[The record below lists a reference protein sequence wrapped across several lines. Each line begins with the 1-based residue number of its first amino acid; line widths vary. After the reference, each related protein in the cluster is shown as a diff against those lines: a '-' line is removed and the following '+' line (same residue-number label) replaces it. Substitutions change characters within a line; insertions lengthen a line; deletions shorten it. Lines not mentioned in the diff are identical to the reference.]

1 MSQYKS
7 AKIPGL
13 WLICLLFTPVLL
25 FPQGI
30 IIDHTCTDITQIP
43 DSWITQVK
51 SMLKIHYA
59 HTSHGEQI
67 TEGLERL
74 SNANSKYNYYPDNC
88 TVPQTTQYLSLMDGQ
103 YFDYYCETYVT
114 PDLYWEGSYGLN
126 ITRSVLNSF
135 DVNISL
141 WAWCSQLDYYSQGEA
156 QNYLDAMA
164 QLESEFPNV
173 TFIYLT
179 GNAQSHEQNRYARN
193 NRIRNYCQNNNK
205 VLFDFADLDCWYNG
219 QQYTE
224 NGIPMEHPQYHGD
237 EGGHTTY
244 ESCDNKARAFWWLLA
259 RIAGWD
265 GGPGGTPSPTI
276 DPSSQTFSISNTG
289 TGTLNWTVTDNS
301 GWLSCTPNSG
311 TDSGTVTVSV
321 DISGLPGGT
330 YNGTITVSD
339 PNATN
344 SPQTIPVT
352 LVVSKVGGGGTPE
365 IQVNRTAINFGA
377 GSGTVSDPQTFLIS
391 NSGEGT
397 LNWSVNDNASWLSC
411 SPTSGTDSG
420 TVTVTANSSGL
431 SAGTY
436 TGLIT
441 VSDPNA
447 GNSPQTISATLTVYA
462 PGSDSAPFGTF
473 ETPLDGSTVRS
484 SVPVTGWALDDI
496 GVDSVKIYRETGTDL
511 AYIGDALLIEGAR
524 PDIETA
530 YPDYPNN
537 SRAGWGYMMLSN
549 FLPNG
554 GNGTF
559 TLHAIAT
566 DSSNQLVTLGTKTIT
581 CDNANAV
588 KPFGAIDSPIPGG
601 TASGTN
607 FRNAGW
613 ALTPMPNKI
622 PENGSTINV
631 YVDGVD
637 LGNPVYDVYRS
648 DIAALFPGYA
658 NSNGAAAYFYFDTT
672 AYTNG
677 VHTIAWTAAD
687 NAGNSDGI
695 GSRYFS
701 IQNSA
706 ERKAQSA
713 EQRAQ
718 GAGIPGLYRPG
729 AVGIVKGY
737 KKNVEPEKRVPDE
750 NGIIHIK
757 IKELERLEIHF
768 FDSRPNISP
777 LPIGSTLDM
786 GRGIFYWQPGP
797 GFLGTFE
804 LVKKKIMITIVPR

>member
-1 MSQYKS
+1 LIFFPIFVIKKEWKKQGYFLTPKTINEREVNMFRYKS
-7 AKIPGL
+7 SKIPGL
-13 WLICLLFTPVLL
+13 LLICLVFTPVLL

-43 DSWITQVK
+43 DTWITQVK

-135 DVNISL
+135 DANISL
-141 WAWCSQLDYYSQGEA
+141 WAWCSQLDYYSQGQA
-156 QNYLDAMA
+156 RAYLDAMA

-173 TFIYLT
+173 TFIYMT
-179 GNAQSHEQNRYARN
+179 GNAQSEEQNRYDRN
-193 NRIRNYCQNNNK
+193 NRIRDYCRNNNK

-224 NGIPMEHPQYHGD
+224 NGIPMEHPQYYGD

-265 GGPGGTPSPTI
+265 GGPGG
-276 DPSSQTFSISNTG
+276 N
-289 TGTLNWTVTDNS
+289 
-301 GWLSCTPNSG
+301 G
-311 TDSGTVTVSV
+311 TDS
-321 DISGLPGGT
+321 P
-330 YNGTITVSD
+330 
-339 PNATN
+339 
-344 SPQTIPVT
+344 
-352 LVVSKVGGGGTPE
+352 
-365 IQVNRTAINFGA
+365 
-377 GSGTVSDPQTFLIS
+377 
-391 NSGEGT
+391 
-397 LNWSVNDNASWLSC
+397 
-411 SPTSGTDSG
+411 
-420 TVTVTANSSGL
+420 
-431 SAGTY
+431 
-436 TGLIT
+436 
-441 VSDPNA
+441 
-447 GNSPQTISATLTVYA
+447 
-462 PGSDSAPFGTF
+462 PFGTF

-484 SVPVTGWALDDI
+484 SVPVTGWALDD
-496 GVDSVKIYRETGTDL
+496 VEVNSVKIYRETGTDL

-530 YPDYPNN
+530 YPGYPNN

-549 FLPNG
+549 FLPNE

-566 DSSNQLVTLGTKTIT
+566 DSSNQSVTLGTKTIT

-588 KPFGAIDSPIPGG
+588 KPFGAIDTPTPGG

-607 FRNAGW
+607 FRNVGW
-613 ALTPMPNKI
+613 ALTPMPNII

-631 YVDGVD
+631 YVDGVE
-637 LGNPVYDVYRS
+637 LGHPVYDVYRS

-695 GSRYFS
+695 GSRYFT

-706 ERKAQSA
+706 ERIAQSA
-713 EQRAQ
+713 EQRAR
-718 GAGIPGLYRPG
+718 GAGSGEDRRPIFEIPVDYSGP
-729 AVGIVKGY
+729 VGIVKGY
-737 KKNVEPEKRVPDE
+737 KKNVEPEKMVPNE

-777 LPIGSTLDM
+777 LPIGSTLDTK
-786 GRGIFYWQPGP
+786 RGIFYWQPGP

>member
-7 AKIPGL
+7 AKMPGL
-13 WLICLLFTPVLL
+13 LLICLVFFTALL

-43 DSWITQVK
+43 DTWINQVK
-51 SMLKIHYA
+51 ETLKIHYA

-141 WAWCSQLDYYSQGEA
+141 WAWCYQLDYYSQGQA
-156 QNYLDAMA
+156 RAYLAAMA
-164 QLESEFPNV
+164 GLESEFPNV
-173 TFIYLT
+173 TFIYMT
-179 GNAQSHEQNRYARN
+179 GNAQSEEQNRYDRN
-193 NRIRNYCQNNNK
+193 NQIRDYCRNNNK

-224 NGIPMEHPQYHGD
+224 NGIPMEHPHYHGD
-237 EGGHTTY
+237 QGGHTTY
-244 ESCDNKARAFWWLLA
+244 ESCENKARAFWWLLA

-265 GGPGGTPSPTI
+265 G
-276 DPSSQTFSISNTG
+276 N
-289 TGTLNWTVTDNS
+289 
-301 GWLSCTPNSG
+301 
-311 TDSGTVTVSV
+311 
-321 DISGLPGGT
+321 
-330 YNGTITVSD
+330 
-339 PNATN
+339 
-344 SPQTIPVT
+344 
-352 LVVSKVGGGGTPE
+352 GGGG
-365 IQVNRTAINFGA
+365 N
-377 GSGTVSDPQTFLIS
+377 
-391 NSGEGT
+391 
-397 LNWSVNDNASWLSC
+397 
-411 SPTSGTDSG
+411 GTD
-420 TVTVTANSSGL
+420 
-431 SAGTY
+431 
-436 TGLIT
+436 
-441 VSDPNA
+441 
-447 GNSPQTISATLTVYA
+447 A
-462 PGSDSAPFGTF
+462 PPFGTF
-473 ETPLDGSTVRS
+473 ETPLEGSTVRS
-484 SVPVTGWALDDI
+484 SIPVSGWALDDVE
-496 GVDSVKIYRETGTDL
+496 VDNVKIYRETGTDL

-530 YPDYPNN
+530 FPDYPNN
-537 SRAGWGYMMLSN
+537 SRAGWGYMMLTH

-566 DSSNQLVTLGTKTIT
+566 DSSNQSVTLGTKTIT

-601 TASGTN
+601 TASGTDY
-607 FRNAGW
+607 RNVGW
-613 ALTPMPNKI
+613 ALTPMPNII
-622 PENGSTINV
+622 PEDGSTINV
-631 YVDGVD
+631 YVDGED

-648 DIAALFPGYA
+648 DIASLFPGYA
-658 NSNGAAAYFYFDTT
+658 NSYGAAAYFYFDTT

-677 VHTIAWTAAD
+677 VHTIAWTAED

-695 GSRYFS
+695 GSRYFT

-706 ERKAQSA
+706 ERTAQSA
-713 EQRAQ
+713 EQSAQ
-718 GAGIPGLYRPG
+718 GAGSVGRGGESMGHGGGVPGP
-729 AVGIVKGY
+729 VGIIKGY
-737 KKNVEPEKRVPDE
+737 EKNVEPEKMVPNE
-750 NGIIHIK
+750 NGIIHIT

-786 GRGIFYWQPGP
+786 KRGIFSWQPGP
-797 GFLGTFE
+797 GFLGTYE
-804 LVKKKIMITIVPR
+804 LVKKKILITIVPR